1 PRVRAAHARRPGSQL
16 RDAARLE
23 AVQGPLR
30 SEAMR
35 RVGVAAVLIGL
46 AALVSAAPLPED
58 VVRAKLTA
66 GRGQVLV
73 EATIAP
79 GWHVNAHEPRDEFL
93 IPTTVTLTPPA
104 GVRAGP
110 VEYPRPVERRLK
122 FGGETTLLLYDG
134 TVRFRSEEHTSELQ
148 SRFDLVCRLLL

>member
-1 PRVRAAHARRPGSQL
+1 RGRGEDPLADEPPLAPRQPARLRARDPRVRAAHARRPGSQL
-16 RDAARLE
+16 RDAARPE

-35 RVGVAAVLIGL
+35 RVGVAAVLVGL

-79 GWHVNAHEPRDEFL
+79 G
-93 IPTTVTLTPPA
+93 
-104 GVRAGP
+104 GRAR
-110 VEYPRPVERRLK
+110 RPGRVSAP
-122 FGGETTLLLYDG
+122 GGEAAQ
-134 TVRFRSEEHTSELQ
+134 VRR
-148 SRFDLVCRLLL
+148 